1 MEGAKRTH
9 FKMRTTMIDSQVL
22 TQIYTDVHQRFAGFD
37 DLAHGWEHIHR
48 VYTLALHIAE
58 REGADRF
65 IVGVAALLHDVGRTA
80 FTGKQEELISPP
92 DAKRSRDSGVDG
104 LDEKLSKHHADLSV
118 AIAAEL
124 LQAYNISAQTQ
135 EAILHAIVAHSY
147 SRGIQP
153 ATLEAHVVRDADRL
167 DGMGAIGIMRWAITA
182 TMIRGPQTA
191 NYHPDDLFAE
201 SRQLDDKRYMLDHF
215 YTKLLKLNNSLLTET
230 GRKIGKRRLAFMYTY
245 LAEFRRELEMT

>member
-1 MEGAKRTH
+1 
-9 FKMRTTMIDSQVL
+9 MIDPQVL

-80 FTGKQEELISPP
+80 FTGKQEE
-92 DAKRSRDSGVDG
+92 
-104 LDEKLSKHHADLSV
+104 SKHHADLSV

-245 LAEFRRELEMT
+245 LAEFRRELEVRNPSP

>member
-9 FKMRTTMIDSQVL
+9 FKMETTMIDSQVL

-58 REGADRF
+58 REGAGRF

-80 FTGKQEELISPP
+80 LAGKQ
-92 DAKRSRDSGVDG
+92 
-104 LDEKLSKHHADLSV
+104 DESKHHADLSV
-118 AIAAEL
+118 TIAAEL
-124 LQAYNISAQTQ
+124 FQAYDIPAKTQ
-135 EAILHAIVAHSY
+135 KAIFHAIVAHSY

-153 ATLEAHVVRDADRL
+153 ATLEARVVRDADRL
-167 DGMGAIGIMRWAITA
+167 DGMGAIGILRWAITGM
-182 TMIRGPQTA
+182 MIRGPQTE
-191 NYHPDDLFAE
+191 NYHPDDPLAE

-215 YTKLLKLNNSLLTET
+215 YTKLLKLNGSLLTET
-230 GRKIGKRRLAFMYTY
+230 GCKIGKRRLAFMYTY
-245 LAEFRRELEMT
+245 LDEFMLELEMR